1 MVVMDFSKQQES
13 INCCYII
20 KLWEKCCTHML
31 KLGRQ
36 GLQNLVITY
45 KDYIKVANRLDSEVV
60 GLVTGNGTRV
70 YSHSARM
77 LGRMFG
83 VKKESNGK
91 KGIGVSI
98 DDLKDIPIDE
108 EAEYSNK
115 RNSTNYI
122 SNSGYLV
129 LSDMGKIITVV
140 PHKKEG

>member
-1 MVVMDFSKQQES
+1 
-13 INCCYII
+13 
-20 KLWEKCCTHML
+20 ML

-77 LGRMFG
+77 LDRMFG

-122 SNSGYLV
+122 SNSGYWF
-129 LSDMGKIITVV
+129 
-140 PHKKEG
+140 